1 MLKGVNNMSEINPI
15 TREEMFLA
23 AASGQNI
30 QLPEPITRVEMF
42 LAKAAG
48 MDVQTPEP
56 ITREEM
62 FIAKIAEG
70 GGVEINNQ
78 DKTIT
83 ENGTYTADEGYTG
96 LGTVEV
102 DVSIPQYL
110 NARGVSF

>member
-1 MLKGVNNMSEINPI
+1 LNSTDWFNDLFI
-15 TREEMFLA
+15 EE
-23 AASGQNI
+23 
-30 QLPEPITRVEMF
+30 
-42 LAKAAG
+42 AKAAMKSRRG
-48 MDVQTPEP
+48 SS
-56 ITREEM
+56 
-62 FIAKIAEG
+62 
-70 GGVEINNQ
+70 GGVQINNQ